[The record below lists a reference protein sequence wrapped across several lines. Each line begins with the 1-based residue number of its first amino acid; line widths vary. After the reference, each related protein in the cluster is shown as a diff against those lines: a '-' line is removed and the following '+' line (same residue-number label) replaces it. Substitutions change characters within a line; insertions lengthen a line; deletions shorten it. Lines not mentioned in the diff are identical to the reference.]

1 MPNSKSVKKNVRV
14 IKRKTQVNKA
24 RKSKIK
30 TFFNKV
36 IQAIKD
42 VNPVKAKEAFKE
54 FESQIMK
61 GVSKGVYKKNTASR
75 KLRKTADKI
84 RKIKGT
90 ETPVAKKTTKV
101 AKEVKKAPKTAKV
114 TKAKVSTKKKTESK
128 K

>member
-1 MPNSKSVKKNVRV
+1 MPNTKSVKKNVRV
-14 IKRKTQVNKA
+14 IKRKTQVNRA

-42 VNPVKAKEAFKE
+42 CNTKKAKEAFKE

-61 GVSKGVYKKNTASR
+61 GVSKGTYKKNTASR

-84 RKIKGT
+84 RKIKIT
-90 ETPVAKKTTKV
+90 EETTEETV
-101 AKEVKKAPKTAKV
+101 KAPKTAKKTV
-114 TKAKVSTKKKTESK
+114 AKVAIQKKAEDK
-128 K
+128 

>member
-1 MPNSKSVKKNVRV
+1 MPITKSVKKNVRI
-14 IKRKTQVNKA
+14 IKRKTQVNRA

-36 IQAIKD
+36 MLAIKER
-42 VNPVKAKEAFKE
+42 NFEKAKTAFVE

-75 KLRKTADKI
+75 KLRKTADII
-84 RKIKGT
+84 RNVKNTK
-90 ETPVAKKTTKV
+90 ETVKKTAKAAKKTV
-101 AKEVKKAPKTAKV
+101 
-114 TKAKVSTKKKTESK
+114 AKVSAKKKTTAK